1 MSDSTAIW
9 CMPHNYK
16 EKSKKKKKPEQL
28 QAPLMCL
35 DIQMFSCE

>member
-16 EKSKKKKKPEQL
+16 EKKKKTEQL

-35 DIQMFSCE
+35 NIQMFSCE